1 LITALCP
8 AEMRHPWLPANPQLV
23 VGMVA
28 RIHIRPI
35 PTGANLNPRHSRL
48 GILRFQID
56 LTAIN
61 AEHFWDFCLP
71 DFSAISRHMQF
82 NMAWPTLQPS
92 AFTCHTMG

>member
-1 LITALCP
+1 
-8 AEMRHPWLPANPQLV
+8 MRHPWLPANPQLV

-61 AEHFWDFCLP
+61 AEHF
-71 DFSAISRHMQF
+71 
-82 NMAWPTLQPS
+82 
-92 AFTCHTMG
+92 